1 MKFNIDKIKVGKRI
15 FNIRN
20 SLNLTLEQFGKDKD
34 INAERS
40 NVSKWER
47 GATLPNRSRL
57 EVIAKK
63 GNITVNELL
72 YGSIDEFIENNLNLL
87 LNKEKFPVLPI
98 TEMDNFIIYIE
109 NVHKINIDN
118 VEKLTLNFDLL
129 CEEFIKDVILV
140 NIEKNIDVLKN
151 KKEVA
156 EKLLNKEGWFNS
168 ANNGLLKSINEYLE
182 LRTASSFLLPT
193 QKKREKFNN
202 YKVLLSILELPN
214 NEENIELKLIVYDIF
229 YTLLSNIKVD
239 TGIIEPNLIE
249 ESILYFSLKNIIEN
263 DIDLFSE
270 KIENLKFFFKDIH
283 IIPDKYRLPEYNF
296 LIGLNIEE
304 KQTLFYL
311 ANYWELEDV
320 PVNKDATYFILNH
333 DNTYQITK
341 ITEIP
346 NCKYIAPII
355 GRLE

>member
-1 MKFNIDKIKVGKRI
+1 MKINIDKVRLGERI
-15 FNIRN
+15 FRIRDRM
-20 SLNLTLEQFGKDKD
+20 NLTLEEFGKIIGASKSS
-34 INAERS
+34 ISEWEKGK
-40 NVSKWER
+40 NV
-47 GATLPNRSRL
+47 PNRSRL
-57 EVIAKK
+57 KVIAKK

-72 YGSIDEFIENNLNLL
+72 YGSIDEFIENNLNSL
-87 LNKEKFPVLPI
+87 LNIEKFPVFPD
-98 TEMDNFIIYIE
+98 TEIDNFIIYIE
-109 NVHKINIDN
+109 KVHKININN
-118 VEKLTLNFDLL
+118 VEKIILNFDLL

-151 KKEVA
+151 KKEIA

-168 ANNGLLKSINEYLE
+168 ANNDLLKSINEYLE
-182 LRTASSFLLPT
+182 LRAASSFLFPN
-193 QKKREKFNN
+193 QKKREEFNN

-229 YTLLSNIKVD
+229 HTLLSNIKVD
-239 TGIIEPNLIE
+239 TGIIEPNLVE

-311 ANYWELEDV
+311 ASYSKVEDV
-320 PVNKDATYFILNH
+320 PLNKEANYFILNH

-341 ITEIP
+341 TTEIP
-346 NCKYIAPII
+346 DCKYIAPII
-355 GRLE
+355 GKLE